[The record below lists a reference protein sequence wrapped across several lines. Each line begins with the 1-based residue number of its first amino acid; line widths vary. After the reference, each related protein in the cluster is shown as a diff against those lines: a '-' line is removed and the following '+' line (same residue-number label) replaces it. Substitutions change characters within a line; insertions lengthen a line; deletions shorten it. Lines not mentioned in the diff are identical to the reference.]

1 MTKLLFAY
9 CLAQSLTD
17 KWFIA
22 FGLLKSILLAGSTW
36 ALCGFSMWLWNRRFH
51 MRFAHHLVCAFAA
64 IITCSAVFVFQCL
77 GEVQNYAI
85 KDLNQWRDAYTT
97 DRQFSWDTFVLAHD
111 KLRDLYREN
120 GWTWDTHKYLEP
132 PREAPGD
139 SSKYILPAE
148 RQEEKEASLKIYCDR
163 CIENLNASQPTLSR
177 ILWQGG
183 TIDMVPLRKDLSD
196 FQQNNP
202 KSIYDL
208 STGSLRIAADE
219 CLTKLE
225 ANVKN
230 QCRELRVG
238 LVFLFV
244 AVQCVAIGFGDH
256 SACKDLKP
264 SLYESKSASKQ
275 KVVKV

>member
-22 FGLLKSILLAGSTW
+22 FGLLKSILLAGLTW
-36 ALCGFSMWLWNRRFH
+36 VLCGFSMWLWNRRFH
-51 MRFAHHLVCAFAA
+51 MRIAHHLVCAFAA
-64 IITCSAVFVFQCL
+64 VITCSAVFVFQCL

-85 KDLNQWRDAYTT
+85 KDLNQWRDSYTT

-120 GWTWDTHKYLEP
+120 GWAWDTHKYLEP

-139 SSKYILPAE
+139 SSRYVLPAE

-177 ILWQGG
+177 ILWNGG
-183 TIDMVPLRKDLSD
+183 TIDMAPLRKDLSD

-219 CLTKLE
+219 CLAKLDQE
-225 ANVKN
+225 VRKEVFWTRA
-230 QCRELRVG
+230 ELITG
-238 LVFLFV
+238 FV
-244 AVQCVAIGFGDH
+244 VIQFIAFGFAGH
-256 SACKDLKP
+256 SAYSSLK
-264 SLYESKSASKQ
+264 
-275 KVVKV
+275 VNH